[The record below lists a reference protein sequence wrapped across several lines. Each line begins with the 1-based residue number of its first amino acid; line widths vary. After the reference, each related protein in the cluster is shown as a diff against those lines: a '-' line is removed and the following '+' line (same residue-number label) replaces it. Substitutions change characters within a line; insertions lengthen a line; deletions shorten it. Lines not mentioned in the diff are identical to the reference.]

1 MFHEGVVETDEEE
14 GKGCLSCW
22 GRMQG
27 QQEKDGI
34 GMKKL
39 PCVSEREREVC
50 VCVFLSFFGFWRKCK
65 L

>member
-1 MFHEGVVETDEEE
+1 MMFHEGVVETDEEE

-39 PCVSEREREVC
+39 PCGRERRC
-50 VCVFLSFFGFWRKCK
+50 FFLSCFLWFLEKM
-65 L
+65 